1 MFRTINQS
9 DFHYFSWELKLR
21 KGFYGHSNSLLIFLQ
36 LEQKIGDFV
45 IKNTKE
51 DGGRIP
57 SKKIENCFFCYL
69 NKLGN
74 PLVSFSLLTRF
85 RLSFGEAMAPL
96 SMGST

>member
-36 LEQKIGDFV
+36 LQQKVGDFV

-57 SKKIENCFFCYL
+57 SKKI
-69 NKLGN
+69 
-74 PLVSFSLLTRF
+74 VSFLVFLLKETRKPP
-85 RLSFGEAMAPL
+85 SFFQSFDEI
-96 SMGST
+96 

>member
-1 MFRTINQS
+1 MALNQS

-57 SKKIENCFFCYL
+57 SKKI
-69 NKLGN
+69 
-74 PLVSFSLLTRF
+74 VSFLVFLLKETRKPP
-85 RLSFGEAMAPL
+85 SFFQSFDEI
-96 SMGST
+96 